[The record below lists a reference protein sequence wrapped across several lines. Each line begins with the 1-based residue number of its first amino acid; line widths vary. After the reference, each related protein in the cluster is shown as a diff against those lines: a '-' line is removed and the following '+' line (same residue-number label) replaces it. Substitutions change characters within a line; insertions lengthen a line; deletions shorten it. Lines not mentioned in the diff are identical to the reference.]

1 MSKWHEND
9 RWDGLSII
17 WEENP
22 FWNSSKCRRGSISA
36 LFRKYLDCWI
46 RSTGFPLHF
55 LSMVLN
61 YLLFTKTT
69 GVGLL
74 QIATMLLL
82 RRWGRFLGVFTAVL
96 AVMTRI
102 AYSLQ
107 GQDEDDGQCET
118 GDGRHQSL
126 LQLHVLIF
134 ACKSRNCRLASAD
147 EDDESNVIPATAV
160 CSSAAWFG

>member
-22 FWNSSKCRRGSISA
+22 FWNSSKWRRGSSSA
-36 LFRKYLDCWI
+36 LFRKYLDRWI

-55 LSMVLN
+55 LSMVFN
-61 YLLFTKTT
+61 WQLLFTKTT
-69 GVGLL
+69 RVGLL
-74 QIATMLLL
+74 QIATMLLV
-82 RRWGRFLGVFTAVL
+82 RWWGRFLGVSTVA
-96 AVMTRI
+96 MSRI

-107 GQDEDDGQCET
+107 GQDENDGQCET

-147 EDDESNVIPATAV
+147 EDDESNVIPAAV
-160 CSSAAWFG
+160 CSAAWFG